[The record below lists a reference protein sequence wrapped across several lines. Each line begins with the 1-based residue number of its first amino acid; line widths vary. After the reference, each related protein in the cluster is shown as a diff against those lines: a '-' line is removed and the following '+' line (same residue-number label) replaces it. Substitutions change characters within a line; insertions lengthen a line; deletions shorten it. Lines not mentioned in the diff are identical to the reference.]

1 MINEHYNY
9 KHTRHATGA
18 LIDLP
23 HTHDCSHVGYKLVSL
38 FSFHCHATVQFAPGS
53 VYKRNTAQPTLIPQ
67 QLALQPARHYQRISS
82 KFADP
87 THLESARCLEWK
99 DTFFF
104 SCSLEPCT
112 LRFMVHLMELKPGI
126 EEKVVNVSCIEDEEL
141 QCCQWCMSI
150 HCVSSN
156 AHAGICCTDGCK
168 KCTKRLIATYLYC
181 CFISNGDAFVTF
193 KGTRECHKWSVP
205 LHAES
210 FDACMHVHCC
220 WGQC

>member
-1 MINEHYNY
+1 MTAAMPGTN
-9 KHTRHATGA
+9 RV
-18 LIDLP
+18 P
-23 HTHDCSHVGYKLVSL
+23 L
-38 FSFHCHATVQFAPGS
+38 FSFHFHATVQFAPGS